1 MLTKY
6 VTPGEKV
13 ELNIISSSISNR
25 SDFVKKTYL
34 TQVYDVLSD
43 DSLQILIP
51 IEKGK
56 LILLPMDEE
65 YDFYFYTVTG
75 LFHCTARITERSK
88 ENNIYLLN
96 VELTSSLSKFQRREF
111 YRFNCAIEMGSRKL
125 EEDELQAFEERK
137 TFFQDGIPFHKG
149 IIVDI
154 SGGGIRFVSDKL
166 YEADSFML
174 CNFML
179 PINEKPKQFNVIG
192 LVLQIKIID
201 ERPGL
206 YEHRIQY
213 MGLGKDD
220 REDIIRYIFE
230 EERRNRKREKG

>member
-13 ELNIISSSISNR
+13 ELNIISGSMSNHL
-25 SDFVKKTYL
+25 DFVKKTYL
-34 TQVYDVLSD
+34 TQVYEVLSD
-43 DSLQILIP
+43 DSLQILMP
-51 IEKGK
+51 IEKAK

-65 YDFYFYTVTG
+65 YDFYFYTVSG
-75 LFHCTARITERSK
+75 LFHCTARITDRSK

-125 EEDELQAFEERK
+125 EEDELKAFEERK
-137 TFFQDGIPFHKG
+137 PFFQKGIPFHKG
-149 IIVDI
+149 MIVDI

-166 YEADSFML
+166 YEADSIML

-179 PINEKPKQFNVIG
+179 PINEKPKQFNVTG

-206 YEHRIQY
+206 FEHRIQY

-220 REDIIRYIFE
+220 REEIIRYIFE